1 MDPKACN
8 YDTLHWAVP
17 ETVHEENHQKESNM
31 KLSLSERSSVRQ
43 QPLQGEQTGNT
54 YLLTVGAKPKGKNCT
69 KEDQKEIE
77 SGKDVDLATLS
88 DDERLSIHNGGC
100 NSLKENDSISSSV
113 KRNDTLSLS
122 EENENEHIYFQLE
135 DGKRESEH
143 RERKTLPKDKT
154 SVTDYE
160 IFVPSK

>member
-1 MDPKACN
+1 
-8 YDTLHWAVP
+8 
-17 ETVHEENHQKESNM
+17 M

-54 YLLTVGAKPKGKNCT
+54 YLLTVGAKPKGENCT
-69 KEDQKEIE
+69 KEDKKEIE

-88 DDERLSIHNGGC
+88 DDESLSIHKGGC
-100 NSLKENDSISSSV
+100 NSLKENNSISSSV

-143 RERKTLPKDKT
+143 RERKTLPRNKT

>member
-1 MDPKACN
+1 MDPKGCN
-8 YDTLHWAVP
+8 YDTLHWEAQ
-17 ETVHEENHQKESNM
+17 ETVHEENHQKESNT
-31 KLSLSERSSVRQ
+31 KLSLSEGNVERQ
-43 QPLQGEQTGNT
+43 QSLQREQTGNT
-54 YLLTVGAKPKGKNCT
+54 YLLTVGAKSKGENRT
-69 KEDQKEIE
+69 KEDQREIE
-77 SGKDVDLATLS
+77 YGNDVDLATLS

-113 KRNDTLSLS
+113 KRNDPLSLS

>member
-17 ETVHEENHQKESNM
+17 ETVDEENHQKESNT
-31 KLSLSERSSVRQ
+31 KLSLSKRNIERQ
-43 QPLQGEQTGNT
+43 QTLQGEQTGNT
-54 YLLTVGAKPKGKNCT
+54 YLLTVGAKSKGENRT

-77 SGKDVDLATLS
+77 YGNDMDLATLS
-88 DDERLSIHNGGC
+88 DDKRLSIHKGGC
-100 NSLKENDSISSSV
+100 NSLKENNSIASSV
-113 KRNDTLSLS
+113 KRDDTLSLS
-122 EENENEHIYFQLE
+122 QENENEHIYFQLE